1 MPDDAMLTLK
11 LDDSMTLDADARTV
25 TVTRTSLIEGLS
37 VFCTFRDA
45 AGESTNFDCQI
56 SSAGITALETVFD
69 NVNDLPD
76 LALVAGSSPATITL
90 QDQTVVRIAASS
102 GRIHTAWAGADALG
116 DGRYRCLFRL
126 PQDAASVLDRRF
138 GFSARIARSTA
149 GDWNGI
155 RLEVYETGG
164 SFKLHLREY
173 TGVGGNTRLLAT
185 QTASWTYGVW
195 HWLELEI
202 AGSSVKGRVYPE
214 GGDAPDWQLMA
225 AVVGNIDGAFGPH
238 MFPAN
243 TARHVD
249 IRRIAFFPNF

>member
-56 SSAGITALETVFD
+56 SSAGITAVETVFD
-69 NVNDLPD
+69 KTNDLPD
-76 LALVAGSSPATITL
+76 LALIVGSSPATITL
-90 QDQTVVRIAASS
+90 QDQTAVRIAASS
-102 GRIHTAWAGADALG
+102 GRIHTAWAGSDALG

-126 PQDAASVLDRRF
+126 PQDAGSVLDRRF
-138 GFSARIARSTA
+138 GLSARIERSTA

-164 SFKLHLREY
+164 NFKLHLREY
-173 TGVGGNTRLLAT
+173 TGVGGNTRSLVT
-185 QTASWTYGVW
+185 QTAVWTYGAW

-202 AGSSVKGRVYPE
+202 TGASVKGRVYAE
-214 GGDAPDWQLMA
+214 GSDVPDWQLTA
-225 AVVGNIDGAFGPH
+225 AVVRDADGIFGPH

-243 TARHVD
+243 VARFVD
-249 IRRIAFFPNF
+249 IRRIVFIPNP

>member
-1 MPDDAMLTLK
+1 
-11 LDDSMTLDADARTV
+11 MTLDADARTV

-138 GFSARIARSTA
+138 DFRR
-149 GDWNGI
+149 
-155 RLEVYETGG
+155 G
-164 SFKLHLREY
+164 SRD
-173 TGVGGNTRLLAT
+173 RQLAT
-185 QTASWTYGVW
+185 GTAS
-195 HWLELEI
+195 
-202 AGSSVKGRVYPE
+202 ASKSMR
-214 GGDAPDWQLMA
+214 QA
-225 AVVGNIDGAFGPH
+225 AVSNCTFESIQGW
-238 MFPAN
+238 
-243 TARHVD
+243 R
-249 IRRIAFFPNF
+249 